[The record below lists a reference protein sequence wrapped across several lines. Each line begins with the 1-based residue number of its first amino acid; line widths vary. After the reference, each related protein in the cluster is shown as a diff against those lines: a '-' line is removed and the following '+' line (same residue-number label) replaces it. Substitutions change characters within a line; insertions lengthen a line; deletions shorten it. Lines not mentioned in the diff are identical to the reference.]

1 MKNWLVRH
9 KWDIPLAIV
18 FLVSLTIILQVQL
31 EGTSWHL
38 LTIPPYLILAS
49 ILRSIRKKQNI
60 QESRGRA

>member
-18 FLVSLTIILQVQL
+18 FLGSVTFILQVQP

-38 LTIPPYLILAS
+38 LTIPPYWVLAS
-49 ILRSIRKKQNI
+49 ILRNKRKQRI
-60 QESRGRA
+60 MEESRSRA